1 MVLMA
6 GQRCFHFGLRKRSEW
21 RVSIPARTPLLWRFA
36 FGIKPGVAAARQ
48 GAANRTGVF
57 QMANFFRKPRR
68 GAKQFHLFDD
78 EHFDWLATGP
88 PEPEPGQTFLNYS
101 WTRCEE

>member
-1 MVLMA
+1 
-6 GQRCFHFGLRKRSEW
+6 
-21 RVSIPARTPLLWRFA
+21 
-36 FGIKPGVAAARQ
+36 
-48 GAANRTGVF
+48 
-57 QMANFFRKPRR
+57 MANFFRKPRR

-101 WTRCEE
+101 WTRCEK